1 VLVELVEVKNKNH
14 YGTGAGV
21 QKLEKVFINPEHIVS
36 VRTDDVV
43 TALFREGKL
52 PWSELNHATSFS
64 VVTLSGGSTG
74 TSITVVG
81 APEIVQKKCFESKR
95 TLLRG

>member
-1 VLVELVEVKNKNH
+1 MLVELVEVKKKNH

-21 QKLEKVFINPEHIVS
+21 QRLEKVFINPEHIVS

-43 TALFREGKL
+43 TTLFREGKL
-52 PWSELNHATSFS
+52 PWPEMNLATSFS
-64 VVTLSGGSTG
+64 VVTLNGGSAP

-81 APEIVQKKCFESKR
+81 SPEIVQKKCFETKR